1 MTPGRRILLSIA
13 VLAALLSTA
22 GCSLPGGVD
31 DPVVVESP
39 VGGTAA
45 GDVGET
51 AVWELADPSG
61 VSPQSEQVDL
71 LVSRLE
77 CASGVTG
84 ATLPPVVSLGE
95 ADVVIRVDASWNGTS
110 GGTCPA
116 NDLVP
121 VTVQLGEPLGQR
133 ALVDGACLREDAAGT
148 ASCEDSGVRLGGR

>member
-1 MTPGRRILLSIA
+1 MTPGRRIPLSSA
-13 VLAALLSTA
+13 VLAALLSLA
-22 GCSLPGGVD
+22 GCSLPAESD
-31 DPVVVESP
+31 DPVVEKSP
-39 VGGTAA
+39 
-45 GDVGET
+45 VGET

-61 VSPQSEQVDL
+61 VSPRSEQVDL

-121 VTVQLGEPLGQR
+121 VTVQLGESLGPR
-133 ALVDGACLREDAAGT
+133 ALIDGACLREDAAGT